1 MEPGTAVLGRRH
13 AGGVNPHMPKYPA
26 SMTPVSVRP
35 ASWAE
40 YRDLWR
46 RAEALEI
53 LSDFPLHLDI
63 ELTSQCNLRCKMCWQ
78 NGHLVEEKQ
87 GMMTDKLF
95 KRVIAEGLANGMS
108 AIKLQSRG
116 ESALH
121 PRIAKL
127 ARHAKEAGVKD
138 IQLTTNGTLFVK
150 RDRFED
156 LIASGLDVL
165 VFSIDKAHDE
175 SAREIYGDDA
185 PDVPAI
191 VHEAIAIRRALG
203 RDRPIIR
210 IQTHT
215 APGETKEAK
224 LAEIRAEFPDADEYR
239 VNYLWNPDY
248 EQDAI
253 EGLSRNY
260 ELMACAYLWTRL
272 LVFWNGDVTLCC
284 KDYNGKLVLGNANKT
299 PLKDI
304 WLGARMMELRRLH
317 VDGLRRTVP
326 ICNHCEVCTRPLA
339 AEQSPAEWIF
349 VANDQR
355 PPRMRSLIAEPGS

>member
-1 MEPGTAVLGRRH
+1 MIPPV
-13 AGGVNPHMPKYPA
+13 PKYPA
-26 SMTPVSVRP
+26 STTPVPVRP
-35 ASWAE
+35 ANWAE

-53 LSDFPLHLDI
+53 LADFPPHLDI

-78 NGHLVEEKQ
+78 NGFLVEEKQ
-87 GMMTDKLF
+87 GMMTDALF
-95 KRVIAEGLANGMS
+95 KRLVAEGIANGMC

-116 ESALH
+116 ESTLH

-127 ARHAKEAGVKD
+127 TRHAKEAGVKD
-138 IQLTTNGTLFVK
+138 VQLTTNGTLFVK

-175 SAREIYGDDA
+175 SAREIYGAEA

-191 VHEAIAIRRALG
+191 VHDAIAIRRALG
-203 RDRPIIR
+203 RDRPLIR

-215 APGETKEAK
+215 GPGETREAK
-224 LAEIRAEFPDADEYR
+224 LAEIRAAFPDADEYR
-239 VNYLWNPDY
+239 VNYLWNSDY
-248 EQDAI
+248 EQDAV
-253 EGLSRNY
+253 EGLSRSY

-284 KDYNGKLVLGNANKT
+284 RDYNGKLVLGNANQT
-299 PLKDI
+299 PIKDI

-317 VDGLRRTVP
+317 LEGLRRTVP
-326 ICNHCEVCTRPLA
+326 ICNHCEVCTRPLNPGPDTP
-339 AEQSPAEWIF
+339 ESIL
-349 VANDQR
+349 VVNDR
-355 PPRMRSLIAEPGS
+355 RVTT